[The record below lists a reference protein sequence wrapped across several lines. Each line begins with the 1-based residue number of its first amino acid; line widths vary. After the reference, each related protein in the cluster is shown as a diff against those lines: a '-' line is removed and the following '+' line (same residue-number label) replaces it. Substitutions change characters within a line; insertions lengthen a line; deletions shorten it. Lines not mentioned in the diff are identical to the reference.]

1 MGSIG
6 ETDKL
11 GQFANGFR
19 RQASQSILGFMHQT
33 YHVGISNLALN
44 STFIQCILNNQ
55 WWDKMKRV
63 MSHLEEIAVTVKK
76 LPTCDSWKSCDLS
89 HKHLSLT
96 VHTQAYSL
104 FHG

>member
-19 RQASQSILGFMHQT
+19 GHAGQSILGFMHKK
-33 YHVGISNLALN
+33 YHVGVTNLALN
-44 STFIQCILNNQ
+44 STFIQWILNNQ
-55 WWDKMKRV
+55 WWDKTKRV

-76 LPTCDSWKSCDLS
+76 PPTCGS
-89 HKHLSLT
+89 
-96 VHTQAYSL
+96 
-104 FHG
+104 

>member
-19 RQASQSILGFMHQT
+19 GHAGQSILGFMHQT
-33 YHVGISNLALN
+33 YHVGVSNLALN

-55 WWDKMKRV
+55 
-63 MSHLEEIAVTVKK
+63 
-76 LPTCDSWKSCDLS
+76 
-89 HKHLSLT
+89 
-96 VHTQAYSL
+96 
-104 FHG
+104 